1 MEEYHQIT
9 LNEWQQWREE
19 IRQKLKEA
27 AGNFVYIGYRLKQI
41 RDSGM
46 FDGAADVFEFAQREY
61 GLSKSTVSRFI
72 AVSEKFSDPDH
83 PLLLRK
89 EYELM
94 GSSKLSEMLT
104 LPDNECE
111 MISEQSTVKD
121 IRSLKEFNREAENV
135 INTQE
140 TADSGTEK
148 PQNEAESTDQNTAEL
163 VENSEKSEI
172 EMSHFEKCIY
182 DFFRD
187 KSLKDAFNLI
197 CHSTDEES
205 EKKAYE
211 LINPSGAKTHK
222 KGLCFIS
229 MLNWDRGVRYKL
241 MIESAP
247 HSLTWHEFFDTVGD
261 MVSML
266 INGDDINKEDIWSV
280 IYAENGI
287 NERAETDSKKPEKK
301 ETKQAPETPKPA
313 EIEPV
318 ATSQQEEVTPAGV
331 EEAEEASGAAGVK
344 EEIAPAQPEEIEVL
358 NQRELERI
366 ANGLRSL
373 ADQFEAGSGGNLYS
387 NPIEEL
393 EGMRSEIMALPG
405 ELLPVIENAIRRK
418 RAV

>member
-72 AVSEKFSDPDH
+72 AVSEKFSDPEQ

-140 TADSGTEK
+140 TADPDTEK

-197 CHSTDEES
+197 CHSTDVENA
-205 EKKAYE
+205 KKAYE
-211 LINPSGAKTHK
+211 LINPSGARTHK

-229 MLNWDRGVRYKL
+229 MLNWDRGVRYKI
-241 MIESAP
+241 MTESAP
-247 HSLTWHEFFDTVGD
+247 HSLTWEEYFDVIGD
-261 MVSML
+261 MVGML
-266 INGDDINKEDIWSV
+266 INAADIAKKDIWSV
-280 IYAENGI
+280 IYAENGL
-287 NERAETDSKKPEKK
+287 NTQAEAESGKPERK
-301 ETKQAPETPKPA
+301 EAKRTEEAAEPA
-313 EIEPV
+313 EIREESV
-318 ATSQQEEVTPAGV
+318 ATSQQDQDIPAGV
-331 EEAEEASGAAGVK
+331 EEAEEASGAAVK
-344 EEIAPAQPEEIEVL
+344 ESAEVSGAAIKEEVIAPEHTETEHV
-358 NQRELERI
+358 ELTSFQKQI
-366 ANGLRSL
+366 IDKLQL
-373 ADQFEAGSGGNLYS
+373 
-387 NPIEEL
+387 
-393 EGMRSEIMALPG
+393 
-405 ELLPVIENAIRRK
+405 IENIITGMETTKENWNRVNDMLRDTITLINK
-418 RAV
+418 STF

>member
-9 LNEWQQWREE
+9 LNEWQQWKEE

-46 FDGAADVFEFAQREY
+46 FDGAADVFEFAQKEY

-72 AVSEKFSDPDH
+72 AVSEKFSDPDQ

-111 MISEQSTVKD
+111 MISEQSTVRD
-121 IRSLKEFNREAENV
+121 IRSLKEFNREAENM
-135 INTQE
+135 INAKTE
-140 TADSGTEK
+140 TDSETEE
-148 PQNEAESTDQNTAEL
+148 PQDEVENAEQNT
-163 VENSEKSEI
+163 VEPLQNSEKTEL
-172 EMSHFEKCIY
+172 SHLEKCIY
-182 DFFRD
+182 DFFSD
-187 KSLKDAFNLI
+187 KSMKTAFNLI

-266 INGDDINKEDIWSV
+266 INGDDITKKDIWSV

-301 ETKQAPETPKPA
+301 EAKQAPETPKPA
-313 EIEPV
+313 EIKAEPV
-318 ATSQQEEVTPAGV
+318 ATSQQEEFTPAAV
-331 EEAEEASGAAGVK
+331 ETIESEKQAEGNAEKADESFVGEVVEKDPKQPLYDAMEDAALK
-344 EEIAPAQPEEIEVL
+344 
-358 NQRELERI
+358 
-366 ANGLRSL
+366 
-373 ADQFEAGSGGNLYS
+373 
-387 NPIEEL
+387 
-393 EGMRSEIMALPG
+393 
-405 ELLPVIENAIRRK
+405 LLDAIRR
-418 RAV
+418 RSWSAVKLMLEDLEFRLSKVNTIIVEEEDEEE